1 MGIKEELLF
10 HHESLKNFD
19 FSTESIEL
27 LKKHFEEEEKFFK
40 DNSERLGGTDD
51 LSPVGMAL
59 SEHKLLLKLLNE
71 GKKELFLELLKYHLE
86 KEERQIY
93 TLL

>member
-1 MGIKEELLF
+1 MGVKKELLSQ
-10 HHESLKNFD
+10 HESLKNFD

-40 DNSERLGGTDD
+40 ANSEKLGGTDE

-59 SEHKLLLKLLNE
+59 LEHQLLLKLLNE
-71 GKKELFLELLKYHLE
+71 GKKDHFLELLKYHLE